1 MDILLYVDPS
11 IRGEWALAAAKQM
24 VPALR
29 ARLTLLAT
37 TEDVAQHPRLIE
49 DANARLDRDGFTT
62 RVAIRPGPAERAVLA
77 ESQAGAYALSIVPPA
92 GRRALV
98 RLFKG
103 SRVATVVRS
112 VKTSVLVA
120 RRPSAKFARVL
131 VAVAG
136 GKHSAATTL
145 GAIEIARG
153 LGARLTA
160 IHIRAGV
167 TLPEQLPLTERRE
180 ARQAVESPTE
190 DFDQHAKVRE
200 LLQQSGV
207 PFDIVVRD
215 GLIVDELLAEIE
227 EGGHDLLII
236 GAHRPEGAPT
246 WMLDDVTERVLLRC
260 PIPILVLRA
269 PEP

>member
-11 IRGEWALAAAKQM
+11 VRGEWALAAAAQL

-29 ARLTLLAT
+29 ARVTLLAT
-37 TEDVAQHPRLIE
+37 NEDVAAHPRWID
-49 DANARLDRDGFTT
+49 DAKARLEAAGIVT
-62 RVAIRPGPAERAVLA
+62 RVAKRPGPAERAVLA
-77 ESQAGAYALSIVPPA
+77 ESQSGTYAVSIVPPA
-92 GRRALV
+92 GRRAIV

-120 RRPSAKFARVL
+120 RRPSAKFSRVL

-153 LGARLTA
+153 LGARVTV

-167 TLPEQLPLTERRE
+167 VLPDQLPLTERRH
-180 ARQAVESPTE
+180 AQAGPESPTE
-190 DFDQHAKVRE
+190 EFDQHARVRE
-200 LLQQSGV
+200 LLAQSGV
-207 PFDIVVRD
+207 PHDIVVRD
-215 GLIVDELLAEIE
+215 GLIVDELLSEIE

-246 WMLDDVTERVLLRC
+246 WMLDDVTERILLRC
-260 PIPILVLRA
+260 PIPILVLRP

>member
-11 IRGEWALAAAKQM
+11 VRGEWALAAAERL
-24 VPALR
+24 VPALK
-29 ARLTLLAT
+29 ARVTLLAT
-37 TEDVAQHPRLIE
+37 AEDVAHQPRLIE
-49 DANARLDRDGFTT
+49 DTKARLERGGIEV
-62 RVAIRPGPAERAVLA
+62 RVSTRPGPAERAVLA
-77 ESQAGAYALSIVPPA
+77 ETQSGHYAMSIVPPA
-92 GRRALV
+92 GRRAIV

-120 RRPSAKFARVL
+120 RRPSARFDRIL

-136 GKHSAATTL
+136 GKHAAATTL
-145 GAIEIARG
+145 GALEIARG
-153 LGARLTA
+153 LGARLTI
-160 IHIRAGV
+160 IHVRAGV
-167 TLPEQLPLTERRE
+167 VLPEQLPLIERR
-180 ARQAVESPTE
+180 ASRASAESPNE
-190 DFDQHAKVRE
+190 AFDHHAKVRE
-200 LLQQSGV
+200 LLEHSGV
-207 PFDIVVRD
+207 PNDIVVRD

-246 WMLDDVTERVLLRC
+246 WMLDDVTERILLRC
-260 PIPILVLRA
+260 PIPILVLRP